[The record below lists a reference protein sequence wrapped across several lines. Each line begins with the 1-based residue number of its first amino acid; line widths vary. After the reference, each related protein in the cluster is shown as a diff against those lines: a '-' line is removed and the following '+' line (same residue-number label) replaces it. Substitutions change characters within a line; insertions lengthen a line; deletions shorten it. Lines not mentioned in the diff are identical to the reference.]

1 MPRKRPTRPTDSS
14 EYLGFMER
22 LTRNLAKRAESDGI
36 DALHSLAVI
45 NRLHEDV
52 MREMVAYLRSEEGGA
67 YSWADIGEAL
77 GMTRQSAQGRF
88 GGEGARQPGGQPAHL
103 R

>member
-1 MPRKRPTRPTDSS
+1 
-14 EYLGFMER
+14 
-22 LTRNLAKRAESDGI
+22 
-36 DALHSLAVI
+36 
-45 NRLHEDV
+45 
-52 MREMVAYLRSEEGGA
+52 MVAYLRSEEGGA